1 MRFRLAPYHAPMTPE
16 EVRALVAAA
25 RPPLPPPPAWLRPE
39 RLPDGLPFERPAP
52 PPDARPAAALVL
64 VYPDSDGEAHLV
76 LTQRMEYGTDHHS
89 GEVSLPGG
97 KADPGDADAVATA
110 LREAAE
116 EVGLD
121 PVAAGVEV
129 VGRLDALW
137 IPPSNFLVT
146 PIVAV
151 AARRPAFV
159 ADPREVAAIF
169 EAPVA
174 AFLPG
179 VEPVIIDPDPRGRP
193 LRYGAYLVEGRI
205 VWGATAAILGQ
216 LGAVLGDAAPRATGR
231 DIA

>member
-1 MRFRLAPYHAPMTPE
+1 MTPDD
-16 EVRALVAAA
+16 VRARFAAPP
-25 RPPLPPPPAWLRPE
+25 RPLPPPPAWLRPE
-39 RLPDGLPFERPAP
+39 RLPDGVPFERPAP

-64 VYPDSDGEAHLV
+64 VYPGSAGEGHLV
-76 LTQRMEYGTDHHS
+76 LIERREYDGDHHS

-97 KADPGDADAVATA
+97 KADPGDTDAVATA

-121 PVAAGVEV
+121 VAVAGVEV

-137 IPPSNFLVT
+137 IPPSNFLVE

-159 ADPREVAAIF
+159 PDPREVAAIL

-174 AFLPG
+174 AFLPD
-179 VEPVIIDPDPRGRP
+179 VAPLIVDPDPRGRP
-193 LRYGAYLVEGRI
+193 LRYGAYMVEGRI

-216 LGAVLGDAAPRATGR
+216 LGAVLGRA
-231 DIA
+231 

>member
-1 MRFRLAPYHAPMTPE
+1 MTPE
-16 EVRALVAAA
+16 DVRARFAA
-25 RPPLPPPPAWLRPE
+25 PLQPLPPPPAWLRPE

-64 VYPDSDGEAHLV
+64 IYPGADGEAHLV
-76 LTQRMEYGTDHHS
+76 LTERVEYGSDHHS

-110 LREAAE
+110 LREAEE

-129 VGRLDALW
+129 IGHLDALW

-159 ADPREVAAIF
+159 PEPREVAAIL
-169 EAPVA
+169 EVPVA
-174 AFLPG
+174 AFLPD
-179 VEPVIIDPDPRGRP
+179 VVPTIVDPDPRGRP

-216 LGAVLGDAAPRATGR
+216 LGAVLGG
-231 DIA
+231 

>member
-1 MRFRLAPYHAPMTPE
+1 MTPDDIR
-16 EVRALVAAA
+16 VRFAAA
-25 RPPLPPPPAWLRPE
+25 PRPLPPPPVWLRPE
-39 RLPDGLPFERPAP
+39 LLPDGTPFERPAP

-64 VYPDSDGEAHLV
+64 VYPGPDGEAHLV
-76 LTQRMEYGTDHHS
+76 LTERVEYGADHHS

-97 KADPGDADAVATA
+97 KSDPGDADAVATA
-110 LREAAE
+110 LREAEE

-121 PVAAGVEV
+121 PDAAGVQV
-129 VGRLDALW
+129 IGRLDALW

-159 ADPREVAAIF
+159 PDPREVAAIL

-174 AFLPG
+174 AFLPD
-179 VEPVIIDPDPRGRP
+179 VAPRIIDPDPRGRP
-193 LRYGAYLVEGRI
+193 IRYGAYVVEGRI

-216 LGAVLGDAAPRATGR
+216 LGAVLGSR
-231 DIA
+231 

>member
-1 MRFRLAPYHAPMTPE
+1 MTPDV
-16 EVRALVAAA
+16 VRRLVAGA

-39 RLPDGLPFERPAP
+39 RLPDGVPFERPAP

-64 VYPDSDGEAHLV
+64 VYPDADGEAHVV
-76 LTQRMEYGTDHHS
+76 LTQRVEYGADHHS

-97 KADPGDADAVATA
+97 KADPADADAEATA
-110 LREAAE
+110 LREAEE

-121 PVAAGVEV
+121 PDAAGVEII
-129 VGRLDALW
+129 GRLDALW

-146 PIVAV
+146 PVVAV

-159 ADPREVAAIF
+159 PDPREVAAIL

-174 AFLPG
+174 AFLPD
-179 VEPVIIDPDPRGRP
+179 VEPVIVDPDPRGRP
-193 LRYGAYLVEGRI
+193 WRYGAYLVEGRI

-216 LGAVLGDAAPRATGR
+216 LGAVLGAR
-231 DIA
+231 

>member
-1 MRFRLAPYHAPMTPE
+1 MTPDD
-16 EVRALVAAA
+16 VRARIAAA
-25 RPPLPPPPAWLRPE
+25 PHPLPPPPAWLRPE
-39 RLPDGLPFERPAP
+39 RLPDGVPFERPAP
-52 PPDARPAAALVL
+52 PPNARPAAALVL
-64 VYPDSDGEAHLV
+64 IYPGPDGEAHLV
-76 LTQRMEYGTDHHS
+76 LTERVEYGSDHHS
-89 GEVSLPGG
+89 GEMSLPGG

-110 LREAAE
+110 IREAEE

-159 ADPREVAAIF
+159 PDPREVAAIL
-169 EAPVA
+169 EVPVT
-174 AFLPG
+174 AFLPD
-179 VEPVIIDPDPRGRP
+179 VTPVIVDPDPRGRP

-216 LGAVLGDAAPRATGR
+216 LGAVLGAG
-231 DIA
+231 

>member
-1 MRFRLAPYHAPMTPE
+1 MTPH
-16 EVRALVAAA
+16 EVRVRFAA
-25 RPPLPPPPAWLRPE
+25 PPEPLPAPPTWLRPE

-52 PPDARPAAALVL
+52 PLDARPAAALVL
-64 VYPDSDGEAHLV
+64 VYPGRNGEAYIV
-76 LTQRMEYGTDHHS
+76 LTERVEYGDHHHS

-121 PVAAGVEV
+121 PDAAGVEV

-146 PIVAV
+146 PIVAL
-151 AARRPAFV
+151 AARRPVFV
-159 ADPREVAAIF
+159 ADPREVAAIL
-169 EAPVA
+169 EAPVT
-174 AFLPG
+174 AFLPD
-179 VEPVIIDPDPRGRP
+179 VVPVIVDPDPRGRP
-193 LRYGAYLVEGRI
+193 LRYGAYVVEGRI

-216 LGAVLGDAAPRATGR
+216 LGAVLAGR
-231 DIA
+231 

>member
-1 MRFRLAPYHAPMTPE
+1 MVTDGPLDSPSYHARMTPE
-16 EVRALVAAA
+16 DVRARIAAA
-25 RPPLPPPPAWLRPE
+25 PHPLPPPPAWLRPE
-39 RLPDGLPFERPAP
+39 RLPDGVPFERPAP

-64 VYPDSDGEAHLV
+64 VYPGPGGEAYLV
-76 LTQRMEYGTDHHS
+76 LTERVEYGTDHHS

-97 KADPGDADAVATA
+97 KADPDDADEIATA
-110 LREAAE
+110 LREAEE

-121 PVAAGVEV
+121 VHWAGVEI

-151 AARRPAFV
+151 AERRPAFV
-159 ADPREVAAIF
+159 PDPREVAAIL

-174 AFLPG
+174 AFLPH
-179 VEPVIIDPDPRGRP
+179 VAPVMVDPDPRGRP
-193 LRYGAYLVEGRI
+193 LRYGAYVVEGRI

-216 LGAVLGDAAPRATGR
+216 LGAVLGR
-231 DIA
+231 

>member
-1 MRFRLAPYHAPMTPE
+1 MTPA

-25 RPPLPPPPAWLRPE
+25 RPPLPPPPSWLRPE
-39 RLPDGLPFERPAP
+39 RLPDGVPFERPAP

-64 VYPDSDGEAHLV
+64 VYPGPGGEAHLV
-76 LTQRMEYGTDHHS
+76 LTERVEYGGDHHS

-97 KADPGDADAVATA
+97 KSDPGDADAVATA

-121 PVAAGVEV
+121 AVAAGVEV
-129 VGRLDALW
+129 VGQLDPLW

-146 PIVAV
+146 PVVAV

-159 ADPREVAAIF
+159 ADPREVAAIL
-169 EAPVA
+169 ETPVV
-174 AFLPG
+174 AFLPD
-179 VEPVIIDPDPRGRP
+179 VAPVVVDPDPRGRP
-193 LRYGAYLVEGRI
+193 YRYGAYLVEGRI

-216 LGAVLGDAAPRATGR
+216 LGAVLGRR
-231 DIA
+231 

>member
-1 MRFRLAPYHAPMTPE
+1 MTPA

-52 PPDARPAAALVL
+52 PRDARAAAALVL
-64 VYPDSDGEAHLV
+64 VYPGAAGEAHVV
-76 LTQRMEYGTDHHS
+76 LTQRVEYGADHHS

-97 KADPGDADAVATA
+97 KADPGDADAEATA
-110 LREAAE
+110 LREAKE

-121 PVAAGVEV
+121 PDEAGVELI
-129 VGRLDALW
+129 GRLDALW

-146 PIVAV
+146 PVVAV

-159 ADPREVAAIF
+159 ADPREVAAIL
-169 EAPVA
+169 ESPVA
-174 AFLPG
+174 AFLPD
-179 VEPVIIDPDPRGRP
+179 VEPQIIDPDPRGRP
-193 LRYGAYLVEGRI
+193 LRYGAYTVEGRI

-216 LGAVLGDAAPRATGR
+216 LGAVLGSR
-231 DIA
+231 